1 MARPLSQQWPAS
13 ITLSNA
19 ITPHCLFLYAGG
31 VHLAGNIS
39 VRNQVHRSTLGRL
52 LGCLLLVISQSE
64 AKASSMTQTTQ
75 KLAPCPSSP
84 NCVCSDEPN
93 ESNQYIAPIV
103 STALE
108 PVNGEALSSEEGGQK
123 LLAAIAR
130 YLENHDEFKI
140 IERTDHSLKVEATT
154 SILRFVDDIDM
165 QVRGERVYVRSASRL
180 GYSDLGKNRRRIE
193 KMRAVMAELG
203 IAQPLSQ

>member
-1 MARPLSQQWPAS
+1 
-13 ITLSNA
+13 
-19 ITPHCLFLYAGG
+19 
-31 VHLAGNIS
+31 
-39 VRNQVHRSTLGRL
+39 
-52 LGCLLLVISQSE
+52 
-64 AKASSMTQTTQ
+64 MTQTAQ
-75 KLAPCPSSP
+75 KLAPCPNSP

-103 STALE
+103 SKGRE
-108 PVNGEALSSEEGGQK
+108 PINGEALSSEEGGQK

-165 QVRGERVYVRSASRL
+165 QVRGERIYVRSASRL

-193 KMRAVMAELG
+193 KMRTAMAEVG
-203 IAQPLSQ
+203 MAQPLSQ

>member
-1 MARPLSQQWPAS
+1 
-13 ITLSNA
+13 
-19 ITPHCLFLYAGG
+19 
-31 VHLAGNIS
+31 
-39 VRNQVHRSTLGRL
+39 
-52 LGCLLLVISQSE
+52 
-64 AKASSMTQTTQ
+64 MTQTTQ

-93 ESNQYIAPIV
+93 ESDQYIAPIV
-103 STALE
+103 STGLE
-108 PVNGEALSSEEGGQK
+108 TVNGEALSSEEGGQK
-123 LLAAIAR
+123 LLAAIAS

-203 IAQPLSQ
+203 MAQPLSQ

>member
-1 MARPLSQQWPAS
+1 
-13 ITLSNA
+13 
-19 ITPHCLFLYAGG
+19 
-31 VHLAGNIS
+31 
-39 VRNQVHRSTLGRL
+39 
-52 LGCLLLVISQSE
+52 
-64 AKASSMTQTTQ
+64 MTQTAQ

-103 STALE
+103 STGRE
-108 PVNGEALSSEEGGQK
+108 PINGEALSSEEGGQK

-130 YLENHDEFKI
+130 YLEIHDEFKI

-193 KMRAVMAELG
+193 KMRTAMAEVG
-203 IAQPLSQ
+203 MAQPLSQ